1 MSTPLKTGLRAA
13 LLLLLLAG
21 AGLTQRAMD
30 QQRSIRF
37 VDRTPQWLPN
47 GEVLRW
53 MSLGHRSTLAD
64 LLWIQAVLYYGRR
77 VMDEDNP
84 YYAYMV
90 DQGHGDEELGV
101 LPKTTFSVDTV
112 PGMDKSLLSVLYR
125 MEGRGLVDDIYPL
138 LDRVT
143 TLDPHFVTPYLFGG
157 VMVLMDTGEI
167 DPAEALLTKGLEANP
182 GEWRFPFYLGWLAW
196 MYRGDARRANDLMA
210 GALALKGC
218 PAFVADL
225 VAGLS
230 GRLNRLELTRRYLM
244 GLWGSTESPEL
255 KQQIEKMLEKL
266 GASPSKGA

>member
-1 MSTPLKTGLRAA
+1 MSSPLKTAARTA
-13 LLLLLLAG
+13 LLILLLAG
-21 AGLTQRAMD
+21 VGLTQRAMD
-30 QQRSIRF
+30 NERAIRF
-37 VDRTPQWLPN
+37 VDRTPQWLPK
-47 GEVLRW
+47 GETLKW

-64 LLWIQAVLYYGRR
+64 ALWLRAVLYYGRR

-90 DQGHGDEELGV
+90 DQGHAEEELGV
-101 LPKTTFSVDTV
+101 LPKTTFVPDTV
-112 PGMDKSLLSVLYR
+112 PGMDKALLPVLYR
-125 MEGRGLVDDIYPL
+125 MQGRGLVDDIYPL

-167 DPAEALLTKGLEANP
+167 DAAEALLDKGRAANP
-182 GEWRFPFYLGWLAW
+182 SEWRFPFYQGWLAW
-196 MYRGDARRANDLMA
+196 MYRGDARKANDFMLE
-210 GALALKGC
+210 ALALEGC

-255 KQQIEKMLEKL
+255 KQQIEKMLEKMGTPPSG
-266 GASPSKGA
+266 GA

>member
-1 MSTPLKTGLRAA
+1 MSSPFKTAVRAV

-21 AGLTQRAMD
+21 AGLTQRALD
-30 QQRSIRF
+30 QERAIRF
-37 VDRTPQWLPN
+37 VDRTPQWLPK
-47 GEVLRW
+47 GETLRW
-53 MSLGHRSTLAD
+53 LSLGHRSTLAD

-84 YYAYMV
+84 YYTYMIE
-90 DQGHGDEELGV
+90 QGQDEEELGV
-101 LPKTTFSVDTV
+101 LPKTTFVPDTV

-167 DPAEALLTKGLEANP
+167 DQAEALLTKGRAANP

-196 MYRGDARRANDLMA
+196 MYRGDARKANDLMVE
-210 GALALKGC
+210 ALAHEGC

-266 GASPSKGA
+266 NASPSHGA